1 MEFSHLD
8 AQGQAHM
15 VSMAER
21 PSTHRQAMAEGWIR
35 MDPHVLQR
43 ITAADVPKG
52 DVLAVA
58 RIAAIQAAKR
68 TWELIPLCHPLPIHG
83 VEVQIVPMAHQPAL
97 RVQAAVTTH
106 ARTGVEMEALTAVQ
120 VGLLAIYD
128 MAKALDPAME
138 IGGVRLLFK
147 QGGRHG
153 DWRHPHG
160 PGQAVDSGPGEQGE
174 PAKDHHTGGP

>member
-1 MEFSHLD
+1 
-8 AQGQAHM
+8 M
-15 VSMAER
+15 VSVVER

-35 MDPHVLQR
+35 MDLQVLQR
-43 ITAADVPKG
+43 ITAADLPKG

-83 VEVQIVPMAHQPAL
+83 VEVRISPMAHQPAL
-97 RVQAAVTTH
+97 RIQASVNTH
-106 ARTGVEMEALTAVQ
+106 AQTGVEMEALTAVQ

-138 IGGVRLLFK
+138 IGGVRLLSK
-147 QGGRHG
+147 QGGRRG
-153 DWRHPHG
+153 EWRHPHASR
-160 PGQAVDSGPGEQGE
+160 QAVVSGPREQAE
-174 PAKDHHTGGP
+174 P

>member
-1 MEFSHLD
+1 
-8 AQGQAHM
+8 M
-15 VSMAER
+15 VSVVER
-21 PSTHRQAMAEGWIR
+21 PSTHRQALAEGWIR

-43 ITAADVPKG
+43 IVAADVPKG

-83 VEVQIVPMAHQPAL
+83 VEVQIGPMAHQPAL
-97 RVQAAVTTH
+97 RIQVSVHTH

-128 MAKALDPAME
+128 MAKAMDPAME
-138 IGGVRLLFK
+138 IGGVRLLSK

-153 DWRHPHG
+153 DWHHPS
-160 PGQAVDSGPGEQGE
+160 QA
-174 PAKDHHTGGP
+174 AGG

>member
-1 MEFSHLD
+1 
-8 AQGQAHM
+8 M
-15 VSMAER
+15 VPVGER
-21 PSTHRQAMAEGWIR
+21 PATHRQALAEGWIR
-35 MDPHVLQR
+35 MDPQVLQR
-43 ITAADVPKG
+43 IIAAEMPKG

-83 VEVQIVPMAHQPAL
+83 VEVRISPMAHQPAL
-97 RVQAAVTTH
+97 RVQASVHTH

-138 IGGVRLLFK
+138 IGGVRLLAK

-153 DWRHPHG
+153 DWRRPHA
-160 PGQAVDSGPGEQGE
+160 PRQAVESSPGEQPNPSRTATPGDRGE
-174 PAKDHHTGGP
+174 P

>member
-8 AQGQAHM
+8 GRGQAHM
-15 VSMAER
+15 VSVAAR
-21 PSTHRQAMAEGWIR
+21 PSTDRQAVAEGWIR

-43 ITAADVPKG
+43 IVAADLPKG

-83 VEVQIVPMAHQPAL
+83 VEVCISPMAHQAAL
-97 RVQAAVTTH
+97 RIQASVRTH

-138 IGGVRLLFK
+138 IGGVRLLTK

-153 DWRHPHG
+153 DWRRPHG
-160 PGQAVDSGPGEQGE
+160 SQPSADASPREGE
-174 PAKDHHTGGP
+174 DR

>member
-1 MEFSHLD
+1 
-8 AQGQAHM
+8 M
-15 VSMAER
+15 VSVAER
-21 PSTHRQAMAEGWIR
+21 PSTNRQAMAEGWIS

-43 ITAADVPKG
+43 ITKADLPKG

-83 VEVQIVPMAHQPAL
+83 VEVQIGPMAHPPAL
-97 RVQAAVTTH
+97 RVQASVTTH
-106 ARTGVEMEALTAVQ
+106 AQTGVEMEALTAVQ

-138 IGGVRLLFK
+138 IGGVRLLSK

-153 DWRHPHG
+153 DWRRPHA
-160 PGQAVDSGPGEQGE
+160 PRQAVESSPGEQGASLGTAPPGDRGE
-174 PAKDHHTGGP
+174 P